1 MKIINGKNVYIQKRD
16 YNLLF
21 ETPEEVGY
29 YIDCT
34 NDLDFVLVN
43 DETQKKYIKE
53 NDDIID
59 YSRYI
64 QYSVEELNN
73 LLRSIENKIINK
85 SIESMKTLN
94 NELLRKIEL
103 EIKILINKACS
114 LSNLILIKENLLN
127 LELPKEMKLERKKG
141 IKRYFRR

>member
-34 NDLDFVLVN
+34 KDLDFVLVS
-43 DETQKKYIKE
+43 DENQKKEIKE

-94 NELLRKIEL
+94 DKLLRKIEL

-127 LELPKEMKLERKKG
+127 LELPEEMKLKRKKG
-141 IKRYFRR
+141 NKKIF

>member
-43 DETQKKYIKE
+43 DETQKKIYK
-53 NDDIID
+53 
-59 YSRYI
+59 
-64 QYSVEELNN
+64 
-73 LLRSIENKIINK
+73 
-85 SIESMKTLN
+85 
-94 NELLRKIEL
+94 RK
-103 EIKILINKACS
+103 
-114 LSNLILIKENLLN
+114 
-127 LELPKEMKLERKKG
+127 
-141 IKRYFRR
+141 

>member
-16 YNLLF
+16 YKLF
-21 ETPEEVGY
+21 FGIPEDVSY
-29 YIDCT
+29 YIDY
-34 NDLDFVLVN
+34 NIDLEFILVS
-43 DETQKKYIKE
+43 DENQKKEIKE

-94 NELLRKIEL
+94 DKLLRKIEL

-127 LELPKEMKLERKKG
+127 LELPEEMKLKRKKG
-141 IKRYFRR
+141 NKKIF

>member
-16 YNLLF
+16 YKLF
-21 ETPEEVGY
+21 FEIPEDVSY
-29 YIDCT
+29 YIDY
-34 NDLDFVLVN
+34 NIDLEFILVS

-94 NELLRKIEL
+94 DKLLRKIEL

-127 LELPKEMKLERKKG
+127 LELPEEMKLKRKKG

>member
-1 MKIINGKNVYIQKRD
+1 MKIINGKYTYIQRRD
-16 YNLLF
+16 YKLF
-21 ETPEEVGY
+21 FGIPEDVSY
-29 YIDCT
+29 YIDY
-34 NDLDFVLVN
+34 NIDWEFILVS
-43 DETQKKYIKE
+43 DENQKKEIKE

-94 NELLRKIEL
+94 DKLLRKIEL

-127 LELPKEMKLERKKG
+127 LELPEEMKLKRKKRNKK
-141 IKRYFRR
+141 IF

>member
-1 MKIINGKNVYIQKRD
+1 MKIINGNNVYIQKRD
-16 YNLLF
+16 YKLF
-21 ETPEEVGY
+21 FGIPEDVSY
-29 YIDCT
+29 YIDY
-34 NDLDFVLVN
+34 NIDWEFILVS
-43 DETQKKYIKE
+43 DENQKKEIKE

-94 NELLRKIEL
+94 DKLLRKIEL

-127 LELPKEMKLERKKG
+127 LELPEEMKLKRKKG
-141 IKRYFRR
+141 NKKIF

>member
-21 ETPEEVGY
+21 EIPEEVGY
-29 YIDCT
+29 YIDYT

-94 NELLRKIEL
+94 DKLLRKIEL

-127 LELPKEMKLERKKG
+127 LELPEEMKLKRKKG

>member
-1 MKIINGKNVYIQKRD
+1 M
-16 YNLLF
+16 YNSS
-21 ETPEEVGY
+21 TK
-29 YIDCT
+29 
-34 NDLDFVLVN
+34 DLDFVLVN
-43 DETQKKYIKE
+43 DEAQKKYIKE

-94 NELLRKIEL
+94 DKLLRKIEL

-127 LELPKEMKLERKKG
+127 LKLPEEMKLKRKKRNKK
-141 IKRYFRR
+141 IF

>member
-21 ETPEEVGY
+21 EIPEEVGY
-29 YIDCT
+29 YIDYT

-94 NELLRKIEL
+94 DKLLRKIEL

-127 LELPKEMKLERKKG
+127 LELPEEMKLKRKKRNKK
-141 IKRYFRR
+141 IF

>member
-34 NDLDFVLVN
+34 KDLDFVLVN
-43 DETQKKYIKE
+43 DEAQKKYIKE

-94 NELLRKIEL
+94 DKLLRKIEL

-127 LELPKEMKLERKKG
+127 LKLPKEMKLKRKKG